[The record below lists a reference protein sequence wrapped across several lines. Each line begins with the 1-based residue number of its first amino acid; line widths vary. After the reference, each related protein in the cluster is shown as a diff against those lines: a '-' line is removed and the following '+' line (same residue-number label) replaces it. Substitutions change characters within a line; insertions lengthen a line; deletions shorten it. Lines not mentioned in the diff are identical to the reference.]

1 MGLSRRKRVEE
12 RQTDRPK
19 SKEFPVL
26 LIFSFVFL
34 SFTAVLFNSYVLRSS
49 GSAAALTRSAA
60 GPRRHRRICRDR
72 SIFISDASSGP
83 AREAAILLSQQGFHV
98 LAGVKTEAQRRS
110 FVYDVADRKGLEPV
124 VTDISDPS
132 QLAALLY
139 RLRQVAADLQRPM
152 YGVLINSV
160 LEVEYLR
167 RGKPSDQ
174 MEMKGK
180 SKNAVPH
187 PELLAP
193 DAVDVESVDM
203 AYRRLVKGPM
213 RLLQAAS
220 ETGMWGPGHVNNS
233 TAIEI
238 EDQGRGRG
246 GSECASMVGR
256 VVLLSPVQKA
266 TDSGSAG
273 EIAVADPIAALA
285 MLSAL
290 HSLLLP
296 RTPELAGFGSG
307 ILAVEVVEL
316 WQRTTG
322 SIEWVLDTKRD
333 PDYCSTLSSGDSDD
347 CRTNQVRPV
356 DPAFGRQANAIA
368 RAFLS
373 AQPHEAL
380 SSH

>member
-1 MGLSRRKRVEE
+1 MGSVRRKRVEK
-12 RQTDRPK
+12 RQTERAK
-19 SKEFPVL
+19 SKAPPVVL
-26 LIFSFVFL
+26 VFSFVFL
-34 SFTAVLFNSYVLRSS
+34 SFIAVLFNRHVLRRSD
-49 GSAAALTRSAA
+49 SAAAATRSVA
-60 GPRRHRRICRDR
+60 GPRKHRRICRDR

-110 FVYDVADRKGLEPV
+110 FVYDVAGRKGLEPV

-139 RLRQVAADLQRPM
+139 RLRQVAAELERPM

-174 MEMKGK
+174 MKIKNKNK
-180 SKNAVPH
+180 SAAPH

-220 ETGMWGPGHVNNS
+220 ETGMWGLGHAKNS

-238 EDQGRGRG
+238 EGQGRG

-256 VVLLSPVQKA
+256 VVLLSPVQNA

-273 EIAVADPIAALA
+273 EIADAYPIAALA

-290 HSLLLP
+290 HCLLLP
-296 RTPELAGFGSG
+296 RPPRAGFGPG
-307 ILAVEVVEL
+307 ILGVEVVEM
-316 WQRTTG
+316 WQRISG

-333 PDYCSTLSSGDSDD
+333 PEYCSNLSSGNSDD
-347 CRTNQVRPV
+347 CRTNQERSV

-373 AQPHEAL
+373 ARPQLENPVQ
-380 SSH
+380 